1 MNVLIAE
8 DNKDTAIQYKI
19 ILEGRNH
26 SVVLTGDGEECL
38 KVYYDALKSSKPSEN
53 PVFDV
58 VLLDYRMP
66 KRDGIEVAKEILS
79 LNPKQRIIFAS
90 AYVKGTLIESVKHLK
105 RAVELLQK
113 PFELHTLIDSIE
125 DKEIYTELERL
136 NSNIEKIDDVDPTD
150 ERMTRLL
157 EGLRTHQKSEVW
169 YAINQI
175 VLA

>member
-90 AYVKGTLIESVKHLK
+90 AYVKGTLIESMKQLQQV
-105 RAVELLQK
+105 VELIHK
-113 PFELHTLIDSIE
+113 PFTLDVLVNAIE
-125 DKEIYTELERL
+125 
-136 NSNIEKIDDVDPTD
+136 NEKSSWD
-150 ERMTRLL
+150 
-157 EGLRTHQKSEVW
+157 
-169 YAINQI
+169 
-175 VLA
+175 

>member
-1 MNVLIAE
+1 
-8 DNKDTAIQYKI
+8 
-19 ILEGRNH
+19 
-26 SVVLTGDGEECL
+26 
-38 KVYYDALKSSKPSEN
+38 
-53 PVFDV
+53 
-58 VLLDYRMP
+58 MP